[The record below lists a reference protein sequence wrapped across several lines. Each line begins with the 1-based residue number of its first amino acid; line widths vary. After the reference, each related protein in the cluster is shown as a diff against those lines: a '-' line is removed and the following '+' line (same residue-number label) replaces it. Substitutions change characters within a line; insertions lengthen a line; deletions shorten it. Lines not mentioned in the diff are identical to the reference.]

1 MDTGGLLCTGC
12 GSSNVTFIPQ
22 LRKLVCNQCG
32 KETFYERATLNA
44 NGKVVL
50 SRQNMI
56 QFFTNGK
63 YEDARH
69 YAREVLNIAM
79 DNVPALFVM
88 AFCDEFVDKYNDR
101 MHDFFVQVANVSLEY
116 DEVREMIKLIKA
128 ASYRLVDYEEQVI
141 ELLAKNMQSEE
152 SLPELT
158 EVLDTICP
166 YFISKR
172 TSMDYLS
179 ESLIDMYTELAEHC
193 GIPKTCFALLKSI
206 ETNPDSPYTNN
217 NFFLASKTRYFYDH
231 YVVPIGRIVSA
242 MGNSEYRVKFLNAF
256 KVKSQKYMQDANLQ

>member
-1 MDTGGLLCTGC
+1 METGGLLCSGC

-50 SRQNMI
+50 SRQNML
-56 QFFTNGK
+56 QFFSNGK

-88 AFCDEFVDKYNDR
+88 AFCDECVDKYNDR
-101 MHDFFVQVANVSLEY
+101 IHDFFVQVRNVSLEY

-128 ASYRLVDYEEQVI
+128 ASYRLVEHEEQVI
-141 ELLAKNMQSEE
+141 ELLAKNMQSED
-152 SLPELT
+152 SLGELT
-158 EVLDTICP
+158 DALDTVCP

-172 TSMDYLS
+172 TSMDYLNNN
-179 ESLIDMYTELAEHC
+179 LVDMYKELVAHC

-206 ETNPDSPYTNN
+206 ETNPDSPYVNN
-217 NFFLASKTRYFYDH
+217 SFFLESKSRYFYEH
-231 YVVPIGRIVSA
+231 YIVPIGDIIST
-242 MGNSEYRVKFLNAF
+242 MGNSEYGLKFMNAY
-256 KVKSQKYMQDANLQ
+256 KTKCQKYKQDANL

>member
-1 MDTGGLLCTGC
+1 MEADGLLCSGC

-50 SRQNMI
+50 SRQNMLH
-56 QFFTNGK
+56 FFMDGK

-79 DNVPALFVM
+79 DNVPALFVL
-88 AFCDEFVDKYNDR
+88 AFCEECIDKYNDR
-101 MHDFFVQVANVSLEY
+101 IRDFFVQVKDVSLEY
-116 DEVREMIKLIKA
+116 DEVREMIKLIKG
-128 ASYRLVDYEEQVI
+128 ASYRLVDHEEQVL
-141 ELLAKNMQSEE
+141 ELLAKNMQAEE
-152 SLPELT
+152 SMGELT
-158 EVLDTICP
+158 DVLDTVCP

-179 ESLIDMYTELAEHC
+179 GSLVDMYKELAEHC
-193 GIPKTCFALLKSI
+193 GVPKTCFALLKSI
-206 ETNPDSPYTNN
+206 ETNPDSPYMNN
-217 NFFLASKTRYFYDH
+217 SFFLASKSKYFYDR
-231 YVVPIGRIVSA
+231 YIVPIGGIISSMRE
-242 MGNSEYRVKFLNAF
+242 SEYRTKFLNAYNI
-256 KVKSQKYMQDANLQ
+256 KVQKYKQDANLQ

>member
-1 MDTGGLLCTGC
+1 MDSGGLLCSGC

-56 QFFTNGK
+56 QFFLNGK

-69 YAREVLNIAM
+69 FSREVLNIAM

-88 AFCDEFVDKYNDR
+88 AFCDEFVDKHNER
-101 MHDFFVQVANVSLEY
+101 IHDFFVQVNNVSLEY

-128 ASYRLVDYEEQVI
+128 SAYRLVEYEGQVI

-158 EVLDTICP
+158 DVLDTVCP

-172 TSMDYLS
+172 TSMDYLTA
-179 ESLIDMYTELAEHC
+179 SLVDMYKELAMHC

-206 ETNPDSPYTNN
+206 ETNPDSPYASNS
-217 NFFLASKTRYFYDH
+217 FFLTSKCRFFYEH
-231 YVVPIGRIVSA
+231 YIIPIGDIISA
-242 MGNSEYRVKFLNAF
+242 MGNSEYSAKFMNAYNS
-256 KVKSQKYMQDANLQ
+256 KCQKYKVDANL